1 MGEIC
6 CRSQDSSGK
15 VYIIEKKI
23 SRKLKEQTKNSR
35 LLQPDKSTLLFYVTK
50 NSRLLQPDK
59 STLLFYATKN
69 SRLLQPDKSTLLFYE
84 AIAEKIFKTNYEVLV
99 VKVIPVNP

>member
-35 LLQPDKSTLLFYVTK
+35 LLQPDKSTLLFY
-50 NSRLLQPDK
+50 
-59 STLLFYATKN
+59 
-69 SRLLQPDKSTLLFYE
+69 E

>member
-15 VYIIEKKI
+15 VYIIEKKF
-23 SRKLKEQTKNSR
+23 SRKLKEQM
-35 LLQPDKSTLLFYVTK
+35 K

-59 STLLFYATKN
+59 STLLFYA
-69 SRLLQPDKSTLLFYE
+69 
-84 AIAEKIFKTNYEVLV
+84 AIIVEKIFKTNYEVLV

>member
-15 VYIIEKKI
+15 VYIIEKKF
-23 SRKLKEQTKNSR
+23 SRKLKEQM
-35 LLQPDKSTLLFYVTK
+35 K

-59 STLLFYATKN
+59 STLLFYAT
-69 SRLLQPDKSTLLFYE
+69 
-84 AIAEKIFKTNYEVLV
+84 IAEKIFKTNYEVLV

>member
-15 VYIIEKKI
+15 VYIIEKKF
-23 SRKLKEQTKNSR
+23 SRKLKEQ
-35 LLQPDKSTLLFYVTK
+35 L
-50 NSRLLQPDK
+50 
-59 STLLFYATKN
+59 KN

>member
-15 VYIIEKKI
+15 VYIIEKKF
-23 SRKLKEQTKNSR
+23 SKKLKEQM
-35 LLQPDKSTLLFYVTK
+35 
-50 NSRLLQPDK
+50 
-59 STLLFYATKN
+59 KN

>member
-1 MGEIC
+1 MVSVPWARYAVEARIALVRC
-6 CRSQDSSGK
+6 TSL
-15 VYIIEKKI
+15 KKKF

-35 LLQPDKSTLLFYVTK
+35 LLQPDKSTLLFY
-50 NSRLLQPDK
+50 
-59 STLLFYATKN
+59 A
-69 SRLLQPDKSTLLFYE
+69 

>member
-6 CRSQDSSGK
+6 SRSQDSSGK
-15 VYIIEKKI
+15 VYIIEKKF
-23 SRKLKEQTKNSR
+23 SRKLKEQM
-35 LLQPDKSTLLFYVTK
+35 
-50 NSRLLQPDK
+50 
-59 STLLFYATKN
+59 KN

>member
-15 VYIIEKKI
+15 VYIIEKKF
-23 SRKLKEQTKNSR
+23 SRKLKEQM
-35 LLQPDKSTLLFYVTK
+35 K

-59 STLLFYATKN
+59 STLLFYA
-69 SRLLQPDKSTLLFYE
+69 
-84 AIAEKIFKTNYEVLV
+84 AIIAEKIFKTNYEVLV

>member
-6 CRSQDSSGK
+6 CRIQDSSGK
-15 VYIIEKKI
+15 VYIIEKKF
-23 SRKLKEQTKNSR
+23 SRKLKEQM
-35 LLQPDKSTLLFYVTK
+35 
-50 NSRLLQPDK
+50 
-59 STLLFYATKN
+59 KN

>member
-15 VYIIEKKI
+15 VYIIEKKF

-35 LLQPDKSTLLFYVTK
+35 LLQPDKSTLLFY
-50 NSRLLQPDK
+50 
-59 STLLFYATKN
+59 A
-69 SRLLQPDKSTLLFYE
+69 

>member
-15 VYIIEKKI
+15 VYIIEKKF
-23 SRKLKEQTKNSR
+23 SRKLKEQM
-35 LLQPDKSTLLFYVTK
+35 K

-59 STLLFYATKN
+59 STLLFYA
-69 SRLLQPDKSTLLFYE
+69 

>member
-15 VYIIEKKI
+15 VYIIEKRF
-23 SRKLKEQTKNSR
+23 SRKLKEQM
-35 LLQPDKSTLLFYVTK
+35 K

-59 STLLFYATKN
+59 STLLFYAT
-69 SRLLQPDKSTLLFYE
+69 
-84 AIAEKIFKTNYEVLV
+84 IAEKIFKTNYEVLV

>member
-15 VYIIEKKI
+15 VYIIEKKF
-23 SRKLKEQTKNSR
+23 SRKLKEQMK
-35 LLQPDKSTLLFYVTK
+35 Y
-50 NSRLLQPDK
+50 SRLLQPDK

>member
-15 VYIIEKKI
+15 VYIIEKNF

-35 LLQPDKSTLLFYVTK
+35 LLQPDKSTLLFY
-50 NSRLLQPDK
+50 
-59 STLLFYATKN
+59 A
-69 SRLLQPDKSTLLFYE
+69 

>member
-35 LLQPDKSTLLFYVTK
+35 LLQPDKSTLLF
-50 NSRLLQPDK
+50 
-59 STLLFYATKN
+59 FATKN

>member
-15 VYIIEKKI
+15 VYIIKKKF
-23 SRKLKEQTKNSR
+23 SRKLKEQM
-35 LLQPDKSTLLFYVTK
+35 K

-59 STLLFYATKN
+59 STLLFYA
-69 SRLLQPDKSTLLFYE
+69 
-84 AIAEKIFKTNYEVLV
+84 AIIAEKIFKTNYEVLV

>member
-15 VYIIEKKI
+15 VYIIEKKF
-23 SRKLKEQTKNSR
+23 SRKLKEQ
-35 LLQPDKSTLLFYVTK
+35 
-50 NSRLLQPDK
+50 
-59 STLLFYATKN
+59 TKN

>member
-15 VYIIEKKI
+15 VYIIEKQF
-23 SRKLKEQTKNSR
+23 SRKLKEQM
-35 LLQPDKSTLLFYVTK
+35 K

-59 STLLFYATKN
+59 STLLFYA
-69 SRLLQPDKSTLLFYE
+69 
-84 AIAEKIFKTNYEVLV
+84 AIIAEKIFKTNYEVLV

>member
-1 MGEIC
+1 MVSVPWASYAVEARIALVRC
-6 CRSQDSSGK
+6 TSL
-15 VYIIEKKI
+15 KKKF
-23 SRKLKEQTKNSR
+23 SRKLKEQM
-35 LLQPDKSTLLFYVTK
+35 K

>member
-15 VYIIEKKI
+15 VYIIEKKF
-23 SRKLKEQTKNSR
+23 SRKLKEQM
-35 LLQPDKSTLLFYVTK
+35 K

-59 STLLFYATKN
+59 STLLFYA
-69 SRLLQPDKSTLLFYE
+69 
-84 AIAEKIFKTNYEVLV
+84 AIAEKFSKRITKFS
-99 VKVIPVNP
+99 

>member
-23 SRKLKEQTKNSR
+23 SRKLKEQ
-35 LLQPDKSTLLFYVTK
+35 TK

>member
-15 VYIIEKKI
+15 VYIIEKKF
-23 SRKLKEQTKNSR
+23 SRKLKEQM
-35 LLQPDKSTLLFYVTK
+35 K

>member
-35 LLQPDKSTLLFYVTK
+35 LLQS
-50 NSRLLQPDK
+50 DK

>member
-6 CRSQDSSGK
+6 CRIQDSSGK
-15 VYIIEKKI
+15 VYIIEKKF
-23 SRKLKEQTKNSR
+23 SRKLKEQM
-35 LLQPDKSTLLFYVTK
+35 K

-59 STLLFYATKN
+59 STLLFYA
-69 SRLLQPDKSTLLFYE
+69 

>member
-15 VYIIEKKI
+15 VYIIEKKF
-23 SRKLKEQTKNSR
+23 SRKLKEQM
-35 LLQPDKSTLLFYVTK
+35 K

-59 STLLFYATKN
+59 STLLFYA
-69 SRLLQPDKSTLLFYE
+69 

-99 VKVIPVNP
+99 VEVIPVNP

>member
-35 LLQPDKSTLLFYVTK
+35 LLQPDKSTLLFY
-50 NSRLLQPDK
+50 
-59 STLLFYATKN
+59 ATKN

-84 AIAEKIFKTNYEVLV
+84 AIAEIIFKTNYEVLV

>member
-15 VYIIEKKI
+15 VYIIEKKF
-23 SRKLKEQTKNSR
+23 SRKLKEQM
-35 LLQPDKSTLLFYVTK
+35 
-50 NSRLLQPDK
+50 
-59 STLLFYATKN
+59 KN

>member
-35 LLQPDKSTLLFYVTK
+35 LLQPDKSTLLFY
-50 NSRLLQPDK
+50 
-59 STLLFYATKN
+59 ATKN

-84 AIAEKIFKTNYEVLV
+84 AIAEKNFKTNYEVLV

>member
-15 VYIIEKKI
+15 VYIIEKKF
-23 SRKLKEQTKNSR
+23 SRKLKEQM
-35 LLQPDKSTLLFYVTK
+35 K

-99 VKVIPVNP
+99 VKVIHVNP